1 MAIGVALI
9 VALTVASI
17 GVNGAPSAAG
27 IGVFITDGLHAIKH
41 CFERSAEGGVCYA
54 FSRYSGWRNSTS
66 ILGVS
71 GLAPI
76 AQFRR
81 LSDRLQ
87 SDLAIQS

>member
-27 IGVFITDGLHAIKH
+27 IGVFIDRLHAIKH
-41 CFERSAEGGVCYA
+41 CFERSAEGVVCYA
-54 FSRYSGWRNSTS
+54 FSRYCGWRNSTS